1 MGCAGEDRR
10 SKQFVVVFVH
20 KEFDIDRDIEIERAH
35 RSLPW
40 RIANARVHAAGPD
53 QCMSNFCT
61 LPIESMCFESTERW
75 QEDF

>member
-40 RIANARVHAAGPD
+40 RIANA
-53 QCMSNFCT
+53 
-61 LPIESMCFESTERW
+61 ESTRGGPRPMHVKFLYFADREYVL
-75 QEDF
+75 